1 MKQHNVEEI
10 VEYEAQEK
18 KAKEKQR
25 ARKEGNITFSAI
37 VQDLCLCLSL
47 LVETYQ
53 LDNN

>member
-1 MKQHNVEEI
+1 MKQQRTTKRLLSIKH
-10 VEYEAQEK
+10 K
-18 KAKEKQR
+18 KRESE
-25 ARKEGNITFSAI
+25 KEGNITFSAI